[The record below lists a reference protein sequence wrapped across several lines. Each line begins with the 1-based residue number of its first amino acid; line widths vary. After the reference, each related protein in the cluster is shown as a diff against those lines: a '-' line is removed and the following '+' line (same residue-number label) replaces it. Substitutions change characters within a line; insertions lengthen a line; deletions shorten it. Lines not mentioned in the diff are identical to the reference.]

1 MKNLMASN
9 IPLALVLLGVTAVA
23 LWAAARRLEP
33 LQAPSTRLAPV
44 TVMTGQSQPQPAV
57 TTGTHGGIGGGTAR
71 PPSPPG
77 RLASALDQ
85 AQHIFH
91 ELHADGRHA
100 SCGVCD
106 SQYRAA

>member
-1 MKNLMASN
+1 MKNLMVPN
-9 IPLALVLLGVTAVA
+9 IAQALVLLGVTAVA

-44 TVMTGQSQPQPAV
+44 TVMAGQSQPQPAV

-77 RLASALDQ
+77 RLASAVDQ

-91 ELHADGRHA
+91 ELHTDGRHA
-100 SCGVCD
+100 LCVVCD
-106 SQYRAA
+106 SQYGLA